1 MEGGAAKVV
10 VFLIEAAARAGAR
23 SGSVSGTSNGS
34 SAEYFKETVD
44 FVSHVAQTGLERA
57 RGTQRRTGGSSEA
70 EEREEACLT
79 LLQGMSGFTCSG

>member
-1 MEGGAAKVV
+1 MEGGTAKVV

-23 SGSVSGTSNGS
+23 SGSVSGTSNCS

-44 FVSHVAQTGLERA
+44 FVSRVAQTGLERA
-57 RGTQRRTGGSSEA
+57 RGTQRRTGGSSEV